1 MIRKFVLVATIVS
14 TIAFILCGCG
24 NNATT
29 TESVNLPW
37 QYEIFAFRGN
47 RIKQYNAYSYEAE
60 SDTTLRIVDMD
71 GSTIVIDADRFEI
84 VEHIDL
90 NKNE

>member
-1 MIRKFVLVATIVS
+1 MIRKIVLAATIIS
-14 TIAFILCGCG
+14 TIAFVLCSCG

-29 TESVNLPW
+29 EFVDLPW

-47 RIKQYNAYSYEAE
+47 KIKQYNVYSYTAE
-60 SDTTLRIVDMD
+60 SDTTLRIVYMD

-84 VEHIDL
+84 VDHIDF